1 MADSIGIIGGS
12 GLYEMI
18 SARADRA
25 HDEVFQSKKTHKITT
40 PFGKPSDAIVEG
52 RLHGKKVFFLPR
64 HGKGHRFLPSEINFR
79 ANIYAMKKLGVR
91 TILSV
96 SAVGSL
102 QERFRPGH
110 FVLVDQFV
118 DRTKGV
124 RKSTFFGDGIVG
136 HVSMAQPICS
146 HVRGAIATSAKDLP
160 LALQNGGAYLC
171 MEGPN
176 FSTRAE
182 SIANHQAGVSVIGM
196 TNVPEAY
203 LAREAG
209 ICYATIAMVTDYDS
223 WNEHEEA
230 VSVETVIAVMKEN
243 VARARQ
249 LVSKVVATYEDK
261 PTCACRKASQF
272 AVMTDPKLI
281 PAKTKTAMKV
291 VLSS

>member
-1 MADSIGIIGGS
+1 MKSTRTNGPDAIAIIGGS
-12 GLYEMI
+12 GLYDMEG
-18 SARADRA
+18 
-25 HDEVFQSKKTHKITT
+25 FQSRKTHKVTT

-79 ANIYAMKKLGVR
+79 ANIFALKKLGVR
-91 TILSV
+91 NIFSV

-102 QERFRPGH
+102 QEKFRPGH
-110 FVLVDQFV
+110 FVVADQFV
-118 DRTKGV
+118 DRTKGI
-124 RKSTFFGDGIVG
+124 RKSSFFGEGLVG
-136 HVSMAQPICS
+136 HVSMAKPLCGHI
-146 HVRGAIATSAKDLP
+146 RNAIIAGKRDLP
-160 LALQNGGAYLC
+160 LVMHESGTYLC

-176 FSTRAE
+176 FSTHAE
-182 SIANHQAGVSVIGM
+182 SVINHQAGIAVIGM

-209 ICYATIAMVTDYDS
+209 LCYATIAMVTDYDS

-230 VSVETVIAVMKEN
+230 VSVETVVTVMKEN

-249 LVSKVVATYEDK
+249 LMSKVIGAFENNAE
-261 PTCACRKASQF
+261 CSCRTASQF

-281 PAKTKTAMKV
+281 PAKQKSILKV
-291 VLSS
+291 LQSP